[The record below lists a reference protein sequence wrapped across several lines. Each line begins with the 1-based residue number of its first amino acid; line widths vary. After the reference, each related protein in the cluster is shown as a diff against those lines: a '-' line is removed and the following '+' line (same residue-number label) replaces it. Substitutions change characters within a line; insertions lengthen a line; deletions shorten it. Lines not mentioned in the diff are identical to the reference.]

1 MAPFIGPRGT
11 FRLNP
16 QGPRVAAE
24 DAWTVLSEEGRIR
37 GLEHQE
43 EEVLAGLA
51 KTSVTESP
59 GPAFWLPRWV

>member
-1 MAPFIGPRGT
+1 M
-11 FRLNP
+11 
-16 QGPRVAAE
+16 AAE